1 MEKRACCPCQKR
13 AENAMIKITK
23 YCLLPWHSWDVSL
36 NVILQ
41 GWSSVVCFVQ
51 DNLSL
56 PKVLTT
62 SLSPP
67 TVKDQV
73 SKKMSLEDNISNLKK
88 KKRNRRLKSNVVSI
102 AFKFFS
108 VAETLLCGVTDNW
121 LATSPSSNWCFVCE
135 CCSVTLV
142 LGFSRCLENNSHIF
156 LSSIRWCRSSLTWT
170 CWAVFPESEREALE
184 ILILIIKC

>member
-1 MEKRACCPCQKR
+1 MGKRACCPCQKR
-13 AENAMIKITK
+13 AENAMIKIRK

-73 SKKMSLEDNISNLKK
+73 SKHMSLEDISNKKKTK
-88 KKRNRRLKSNVVSI
+88 KKRNRRLKSNVVFI

-108 VAETLLCGVTDNW
+108 VARTLLCGVTDNW
-121 LATSPSSNWCFVCE
+121 LTTSQSSN
-135 CCSVTLV
+135 
-142 LGFSRCLENNSHIF
+142 
-156 LSSIRWCRSSLTWT
+156 
-170 CWAVFPESEREALE
+170 
-184 ILILIIKC
+184 

>member
-1 MEKRACCPCQKR
+1 MLVSFHLIQNVIQELVTELVAFDVTKYPMKPYEEFFFFDSQFEVIQSLMEKRPCCPCQKR
-13 AENAMIKITK
+13 AENAMIKIRK

-73 SKKMSLEDNISNLKK
+73 SKHMSLEDNISNEKTKK
-88 KKRNRRLKSNVVSI
+88 EKK
-102 AFKFFS
+102 
-108 VAETLLCGVTDNW
+108 
-121 LATSPSSNWCFVCE
+121 
-135 CCSVTLV
+135 
-142 LGFSRCLENNSHIF
+142 
-156 LSSIRWCRSSLTWT
+156 
-170 CWAVFPESEREALE
+170 
-184 ILILIIKC
+184 

>member
-1 MEKRACCPCQKR
+1 
-13 AENAMIKITK
+13 MIKIRK

-73 SKKMSLEDNISNLKK
+73 SKHMSLEDISNKK
-88 KKRNRRLKSNVVSI
+88 KQKRK
-102 AFKFFS
+102 
-108 VAETLLCGVTDNW
+108 
-121 LATSPSSNWCFVCE
+121 
-135 CCSVTLV
+135 
-142 LGFSRCLENNSHIF
+142 
-156 LSSIRWCRSSLTWT
+156 
-170 CWAVFPESEREALE
+170 E
-184 ILILIIKC
+184 IED